1 MVEPLDSQRK
11 ELTMNLSKRV
21 IAVGSV
27 AAALTL
33 GTAGFVAAAG
43 VQGNG
48 PASVLSNLVKD
59 GTLTQAQADKVAEA
73 LKAHREEMQKERKAD
88 HAEMT
93 ALITKTLGISEADL
107 QKARQEGKTLAQ
119 IAGDKRDELVSAMVG
134 FTNAKIDK
142 AVADGK
148 LTQEQADKIK
158 ANVQKR
164 VENRVDGKGRGGK
177 GMGRG
182 QGGPG
187 GQGGQGPADFGG
199 PEGGPGPDT
208 TDAAPAA

>member
-1 MVEPLDSQRK
+1 
-11 ELTMNLSKRV
+11 MNLSKRV
-21 IAVGSV
+21 LAVGSV

-33 GTAGFVAAAG
+33 GTAGLVAAAG
-43 VQGNG
+43 VQGQG

-59 GTLTQAQADKVAEA
+59 GTLTQAQADKVADA
-73 LKAHREEMQKERKAD
+73 LKQNREEMRKQRQENR
-88 HAEMT
+88 AEMQ
-93 ALITKTLGISEADL
+93 ALIAKTLGISEADL

-119 IAGDKRDELVSAMVG
+119 VAGDKRNELVSAMVA

-148 LTQEQADKIK
+148 LTKEQADKIK

-177 GMGRG
+177 GMG
-182 QGGPG
+182 QGGPK
-187 GQGGQGPADFGG
+187 QGGAGGTGFDGPPGG
-199 PEGGPGPDT
+199 PDGG
-208 TDAAPAA
+208 DADAGDLPAA

>member
-1 MVEPLDSQRK
+1 
-11 ELTMNLSKRV
+11 
-21 IAVGSV
+21 
-27 AAALTL
+27 
-33 GTAGFVAAAG
+33 
-43 VQGNG
+43 
-48 PASVLSNLVKD
+48 
-59 GTLTQAQADKVAEA
+59 
-73 LKAHREEMQKERKAD
+73 
-88 HAEMT
+88 MT

-164 VENRVDGKGRGGK
+164 VENRVDGKGRGGRAWVAARVDQAVK
-177 GMGRG
+177 VARVRPTLVVPKVAPDRTRPTGTCCVVRHYVSDALSASTRLAVRHCPLGTAWLGMARRAACPLSRSPSGVTIACLRQTSDRRG
-182 QGGPG
+182 HDRSWHLPWL
-187 GQGGQGPADFGG
+187 A
-199 PEGGPGPDT
+199 
-208 TDAAPAA
+208 